1 MSVDQWLGDFEE
13 ALASGDAAAA
23 SELFLQDSYWRDLI
37 AFTWNIK
44 TVEGPAGVR
53 DMLEATLEHVQQHG
67 FRTTEEPAEADG
79 VDPGCWPQGRGAPGG
94 PRSGARGHQTGSGG
108 SWECGTPH

>member
-1 MSVDQWLGDFEE
+1 MSVDQWLGNFEE

-23 SELFLQDSYWRDLI
+23 AELFADDSYWRDLI

-53 DMLEATLEHVQQHG
+53 DLVEH
-67 FRTTEEPAEADG
+67 T
-79 VDPGCWPQGRGAPGG
+79 GRGRARLPHD
-94 PRSGARGHQTGSGG
+94 RGAGRRPTA
-108 SWECGTPH
+108 